1 MNLATLNAHIAAIEE
16 QRDFL
21 ADELSNHAIHT
32 SISGGH
38 LEFCEY
44 DRLAAE
50 KTAAA
55 LAEVS
60 ARLLEVQNKVNAL
73 LTYLAA
79 LHLPPIAQPPSPL

>member
-1 MNLATLNAHIAAIEE
+1 MNLAVLNDHIAAIAG

-21 ADELSNHAIHT
+21 ANELSSHAIHT
-32 SISGGH
+32 SVAGTH

-44 DRLAAE
+44 DHLAAE

-55 LAEVS
+55 LTEIS
-60 ARLLEVQNKVNAL
+60 ARLAEVQNKVNEV